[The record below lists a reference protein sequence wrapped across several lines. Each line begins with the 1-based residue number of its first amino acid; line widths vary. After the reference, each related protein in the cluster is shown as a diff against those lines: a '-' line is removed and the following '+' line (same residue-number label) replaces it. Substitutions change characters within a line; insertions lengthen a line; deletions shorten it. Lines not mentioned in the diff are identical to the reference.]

1 MKKQYII
8 SNILIVA
15 ILMSLTLLTFSFY
28 SPQAAFAPRGNDPYY
43 HGNPSKQGVALMINV
58 YWGTE
63 YIEPML
69 NVLKQHNAKAT
80 FFVGG
85 SWVNGNN
92 DMLRR
97 IYDEGH
103 EIGNHGYFHK
113 DHKKLNFAQNRAEIA
128 NCGAIV
134 QSTLGIKLNLFAP
147 PSGAFSENTL
157 KASQELEYKVIMW
170 SKDTI
175 DWRDKD
181 DSITYTRATKNVIS
195 GDFILMHPTAHTLK
209 ALPKILDYYKTQGL
223 SAVTVSNLII

>member
-8 SNILIVA
+8 SNIIIVMVLA
-15 ILMSLTLLTFSFY
+15 SLTLLTFSFY
-28 SPQAAFAPRGNDPYY
+28 SPEMAFAPRGNDPYY
-43 HGNPSKQGVALMINV
+43 QGNPSSQGVSLMINV

-63 YIEPML
+63 YIQPML
-69 NVLKQHNAKAT
+69 DVLADYEVRCT

-85 SWVNGNN
+85 SWVVSNGS
-92 DMLRR
+92 LLQK
-97 IYDEGH
+97 IYDAGH

-113 DHKKLNFAQNRAEIA
+113 DHKKLDYDKNRAEIA

-134 QSTLGIKLNLFAP
+134 QSTLGTSMTLFAP

-157 KASQELEYKVIMW
+157 KAAVELGYKVIMW

-181 DSITYTRATKNVIS
+181 DNLVYTRATRNITS
-195 GDFILMHPTAHTLK
+195 GDMILMHPTAHTLK
-209 ALPKILDYYKTQGL
+209 ALPRILDTYKSL
-223 SAVTVSNLII
+223 SLTATTVSNLIA